1 MHMDRKVLMNQQV
14 ILVLLPSSDPTQ
26 RVQRFVLDK
35 HDDEGQGLVKVS
47 GKYV

>member
-1 MHMDRKVLMNQQV
+1 MNQQV

-26 RVQRFVLDK
+26 RVRRFVLDK
-35 HDDEGQGLVKVS
+35 HDDGQGPVKVS